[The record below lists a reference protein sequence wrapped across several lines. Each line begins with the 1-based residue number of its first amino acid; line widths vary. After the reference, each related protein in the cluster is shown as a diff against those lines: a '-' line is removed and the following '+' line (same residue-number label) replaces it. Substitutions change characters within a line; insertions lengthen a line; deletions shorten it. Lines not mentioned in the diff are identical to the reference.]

1 MRNEHRST
9 NPTSCVVCGA
19 NDARSL
25 SYTRLADG
33 TRLTVCGSHKLAHR
47 RADRIATSVA
57 ELRVLVGERRACRET
72 G

>member
-1 MRNEHRST
+1 VS
-9 NPTSCVVCGA
+9 
-19 NDARSL
+19 DARAL

-33 TRLTVCGSHKLAHR
+33 TRLTVCGSHKIAHR

-57 ELRVLVGERRACRET
+57 ELRVLVGERRACSET

>member
-1 MRNEHRST
+1 MRNEHRSHS
-9 NPTSCVVCGA
+9 PVGCVVCGVT
-19 NDARSL
+19 DARAL

-33 TRLTVCGSHKLAHR
+33 TRLTVCGSHKIAHR

-57 ELRVLVGERRACRET
+57 ELRVLIGERRACRDT